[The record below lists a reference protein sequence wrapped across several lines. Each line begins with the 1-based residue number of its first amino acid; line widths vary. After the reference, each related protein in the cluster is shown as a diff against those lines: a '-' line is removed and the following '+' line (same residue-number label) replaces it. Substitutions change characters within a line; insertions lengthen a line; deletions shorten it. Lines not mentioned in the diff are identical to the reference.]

1 MAKAKRKS
9 TRRTG
14 NAWRRSLPRAGVGKA
29 TGTGTAT
36 GVGHAIIAA
45 TGRAGKPRGTK
56 NTKRKWRQDRIRPVV
71 KELWP
76 NGPPETIPT
85 VELKVRL
92 GAELESRNIPFSDS
106 SMERPLTG
114 AGS

>member
-1 MAKAKRKS
+1 MDKAKRKS

-56 NTKRKWRQDRIRPVV
+56 KPSENGDKIASDR
-71 KELWP
+71 W
-76 NGPPETIPT
+76 
-85 VELKVRL
+85 
-92 GAELESRNIPFSDS
+92 
-106 SMERPLTG
+106 
-114 AGS
+114 